1 MVHNTLTT
9 KKVCTMLKTLL
20 LLFTLQG
27 LIMAS
32 QELQYKL
39 LEKNDIYE
47 LREYKPYIVAQTQ
60 VSGDFDDMGTKAF
73 RILFKYISGY
83 NQKKQNI
90 EMTSPVLA
98 ESSTQEGEKIAM
110 TTPVIQEMDK
120 NSQTALYSFVMPS
133 GSSLA
138 SLPLPLD
145 SRISLKEITT
155 KTLAIRSFSGFW
167 SEYNYEENVKILL
180 DALNKAN
187 IETIGKPNFARY
199 NSPFTL
205 WFMRRNE
212 IMIEVQP

>member
-1 MVHNTLTT
+1 
-9 KKVCTMLKTLL
+9 MLKTLL

-32 QELQYKL
+32 QELEYKL
-39 LEKNDIYE
+39 LEKNDIFE

-60 VSGDFDDMGTKAF
+60 VSGDFDDMGAKAF

-83 NQKKQNI
+83 NQTKQNI

-120 NSQTALYSFVMPS
+120 NSQTALYSFVMPG